1 MKIVTQ
7 YNYENSWK
15 ATSEEELLRIIK
27 EEVGVLGAEGT
38 LEYVKE
44 SCEKGKIIT
53 VGTCRFKKEDN

>member
-1 MKIVTQ
+1 MNIMTQ

-15 ATSEEELLRIIK
+15 LTSLEDVLRILK

-53 VGTCRFKKEDN
+53 VGSCRFKKAD